1 MGAGWPLFN
10 GSRAPGPSAGL
21 DGQAKLGESPAPT
34 RARWR
39 SGYAE
44 DCKSLHAGSIPAR
57 ASTLTGRWQSEV
69 TEKAPPK
76 RTLRQV
82 RLLLWLLVG
91 LTVIATA
98 ALWLIPQEQTKAPE
112 AAAGP
117 VKASFGG
124 PFTLVGGDGKPFSS

>member
-57 ASTLTGRWQSEV
+57 ASKLS
-69 TEKAPPK
+69 ADCLPP
-76 RTLRQV
+76 
-82 RLLLWLLVG
+82 RL
-91 LTVIATA
+91 I
-98 ALWLIPQEQTKAPE
+98 II
-112 AAAGP
+112 AAA
-117 VKASFGG
+117 VLLASCGERAQTSIRDARVVVTG
-124 PFTLVGGDGKPFSS
+124 AGAAIYATLDNQGGGDRLM